1 MNDISLKIIR
11 AKHYK
16 KLNLR
21 LKTPNLATITAPFWA
36 KKDECESFF
45 RENYAWLKECQKRLK
60 ARSGTELRALLK
72 EDEIFYFGQ
81 WRAFPNEKIAIAWRD
96 FLRILE
102 LEEFA
107 ELSELKSDLPNN
119 KKLDSTKK
127 QKDKLTPNLFSPN
140 INLKAATHRALIDFY
155 HQNLNEF
162 LKERVRFWCEKM
174 EQSPQKVRIGKSHTR
189 FGSCNAKG
197 GLVFSLILALMP
209 LCAIDSVIIHE
220 LAHLAHFDHSPRFWE
235 FVGRF
240 DPAPNEH
247 KEWLNANKTLCVG
260 IFESI
265 TK

>member
-16 KLNLR
+16 RLNLR

-36 KKDECESFF
+36 KKAECENFF
-45 RENYAWLKECQKRLK
+45 KENYTWLKECQKRLK

-81 WRAFPNEKIAIAWRD
+81 WRAFPSEKIALAWKD
-96 FLRILE
+96 FLKILE

-107 ELSELKSDLPNN
+107 EFSKLKSDLPNN
-119 KKLDSTKK
+119 KRLDSIK
-127 QKDKLTPNLFSPN
+127 KLTPNLFEPN
-140 INLKAATHRALIDFY
+140 ISLKAATHRTLIDFY
-155 HQNLNEF
+155 RQNLNEF
-162 LKERVRFWCEKM
+162 LKDRVRFWCEKM
-174 EQSPQKVRIGKSHTR
+174 EQNPQKVRIGKSRTR

-197 GLVFSLILALMP
+197 GLVFSLILAFMP
-209 LCAIDSVIIHE
+209 KSAIDSVIIHE
-220 LAHLAHFDHSPRFWE
+220 LAHLRHFDHSPRFWE
-235 FVGRF
+235 FVGCF

-265 TK
+265 IK